1 MSAQTKNY
9 MEGPDKWVING
20 ALAFGTGATVT
31 GLAADPLLPAT
42 AEQLGGVMVG
52 SGLEVTENGVLS
64 AAVATDE
71 TAGAVIVG
79 DGLEIADGVL
89 SVSNPL
95 VAAENQADCEAED
108 VAGVVTAF
116 NALLAK
122 LKAAGLMEADEE

>member
-20 ALAFGTGATVT
+20 TMAFGTGATVT

-52 SGLEVTENGVLS
+52 SGLEVTE
-64 AAVATDE
+64 
-71 TAGAVIVG
+71 
-79 DGLEIADGVL
+79 DGVL

-95 VAAENQADCEAED
+95 VAAENQADSDAEELAD
-108 VAGVVTAF
+108 LVTAF